1 MPDRRFIRENP
12 NAVKAA
18 VKAKGLDLD
27 VDELLR
33 LDAQTSPCSGA
44 PARRPSP
51 AALLRRMARR
61 PGKGRTLR
69 GVNLEA
75 DRVAELANRPLAAL
89 TRRDVALALL
99 TVPAAEALASL
110 PSIRRGLLAAGN
122 PLSAPFWTS
131 AEDVLQLIDDGDA
144 TVGDV
149 RNWLE
154 ATGTEPTGIIG
165 LHVWDDES
173 ERSQLAAELHV
184 RLVNHLEDRLA
195 DGRID
200 PDKLAVGDAMARRAY
215 VEIQER
221 WMTSALPDGRVPM
234 NVLLDEKDEEF
245 LAEWDAAD
253 AEALNALNALLEHV
267 PDRPLP
273 AGELSRAC
281 ARLRE
286 IIASPGWPAELLIEC
301 GGLDPK
307 QLPADDEELWL
318 TLAAGIASP
327 VGTDDWED
335 REVDGHDE
343 LNETDSA
350 IASICAID
358 HFDWLA
364 VTSVLAAGGTGT
376 SASASDLA
384 AYVRDFDPDDE
395 DDIADEDAL
404 ADEDAPA
411 DEDES
416 EGGSEFEDDLGTG
429 DVEIEYIEIDYDDEF
444 DELGMEGL
452 FLPVTALWQVIGA
465 IDEDDRLTALGWWGL
480 PEAMRRVWAP
490 IQNE

>member
-1 MPDRRFIRENP
+1 
-12 NAVKAA
+12 
-18 VKAKGLDLD
+18 
-27 VDELLR
+27 
-33 LDAQTSPCSGA
+33 
-44 PARRPSP
+44 
-51 AALLRRMARR
+51 
-61 PGKGRTLR
+61 
-69 GVNLEA
+69 VNLEA
-75 DRVAELANRPLAAL
+75 DRVAELANRSLAAL

-99 TVPAAEALASL
+99 TVPAADALASL
-110 PSIRRGLLAAGN
+110 PGIRRGLLAAGN
-122 PLSAPFWTS
+122 PLSAPFWSS

-149 RNWLE
+149 RTWLE

-184 RLVNHLEDRLA
+184 RLVNHLEERLA
-195 DGRID
+195 AGDID
-200 PDKLAVGDAMARRAY
+200 PDKLAVAEAAARAAY

-221 WMTSALPDGRVPM
+221 WMTSALADGRVPM
-234 NVLLDEKDEEF
+234 DVLLDEKDEEF

-253 AEALNALNALLEHV
+253 AEALTALNALLEQL

-273 AGELSRAC
+273 TAELSGVC

-286 IIASPGWPAELLIEC
+286 ILASPGWPAELLTEC

-307 QLPADDEELWL
+307 QLPADDEDLWL

-327 VGTDDWED
+327 VGTDDEWED
-335 REVDGHDE
+335 AEVGEDGE

-376 SASASDLA
+376 SASAADLA
-384 AYVRDFDPDDE
+384 AYVRDFDPDGDEFDDE
-395 DDIADEDAL
+395 DDEFDAVEALDDDAL
-404 ADEDAPA
+404 AAEDVLVG
-411 DEDES
+411 EEGSGKGES
-416 EGGSEFEDDLGTG
+416 GAEKSGEAGDFADDLSTG
-429 DVEIEYIEIDYDDEF
+429 DVDIEFIEIVEYDDGDEF

-452 FLPVTALWQVIGA
+452 FLPVTSLWQAIGA

-490 IQNE
+490 VEDD